1 LCLRDDV
8 DMMDQSEARGEG
20 PGKLWVDRYAP
31 RTYTDLLSEEV
42 KQLNLFFSLAFGAY
56 RESLSCL

>member
-1 LCLRDDV
+1 
-8 DMMDQSEARGEG
+8 MEPMEACEEV

-42 KQLNLFFSLAFGAY
+42 NELIFLLTFLLTY
-56 RESLSCL
+56 LLTY